1 LGAISLVVTGVG
13 AAAAAL
19 MVAGEFATVASVELT
34 GVDEGCEVQLLD
46 PELRDRCELNGF
58 DRHGGALLLIAALT
72 LALAV
77 AAGIGA
83 SGAAA
88 AGLAAVGALVLGI
101 ALLVDLPVTDDTGA
115 IGPRFEGARASTG
128 PGLWL
133 ELVAGALALGAG
145 ALRLAAER
153 RALRLAADARY
164 QR

>member
-1 LGAISLVVTGVG
+1 MVV
-13 AAAAAL
+13 
-19 MVAGEFATVASVELT
+19 GELSTVASVDLT

-46 PELRDRCELNGF
+46 PELRDRCELSGF
-58 DRHGGALLLIAALT
+58 DRHGGALLLIGALT
-72 LALAV
+72 LALAL

-83 SGAAA
+83 SRPAA
-88 AGLAAVGALVLGI
+88 AGLAGVGALVLAI

-115 IGPRFEGARASTG
+115 IGPRFQGAVASSG

-145 ALRLAAER
+145 AVGLRAESP
-153 RALRLAADARY
+153 Y